1 MVRAMLSFGW
11 GHAKQPLAV
20 AVLGRAGS
28 RHIPGVSAPLGA
40 WGHEEPREGSRN
52 PAPGGWGVCGHG
64 ALLWRGTILYFFP
77 PVEVH
82 VRSGCQTNKRTEAKA
97 PKRQSKQL
105 RSQWAQPARSDD
117 AYTGSLF
124 WIHPGTP
131 VKSVWPD
138 IALCIMW
145 CGCNRLFVAII

>member
-1 MVRAMLSFGW
+1 MARAMLSFGW

-20 AVLGRAGS
+20 TVLGRAGS
-28 RHIPGVSAPLGA
+28 RHIPRVSAPLGA

-77 PVEVH
+77 LVEVH
-82 VRSGCQTNKRTEAKA
+82 MRSGCQTNKRAEAKA

-105 RSQWAQPARSDD
+105 ITLPVSPASEKR
-117 AYTGSLF
+117 
-124 WIHPGTP
+124 WCIHRQLVLNSPRHPCKERLT
-131 VKSVWPD
+131 WHR
-138 IALCIMW
+138 ALYYVMW
-145 CGCNRLFVAII
+145 MQ